1 LLIKLADI
9 VRYVKAHRI
18 RWIGYFVRL
27 DKEKVV
33 KRIKEW
39 GPPVV
44 RRIDRLRLR
53 WEDDVKV
60 AVKKMKIEN

>member
-1 LLIKLADI
+1 MLIKLADI

>member
-1 LLIKLADI
+1 MLIKLADI

-44 RRIDRLRLR
+44 RRIDRSRLR